1 MDKIIT
7 LDAPQDQEL
16 SPEPL
21 LVSLKVIRMAGGSV
35 AVRAVTDTTAVTA
48 VSAETNEAGTEI
60 TVTCSEALMADVIA
74 AAGAWTITG
83 DDATVASSAVDGS
96 TIVLTLTGTIE
107 NGDEITL
114 DYTEPATNGY
124 RDLYGNALA
133 TFTALECTNNVPGA

>member
-7 LDAPQDQEL
+7 LDAPQDEEL

-21 LVSLKVIRMAGGSV
+21 LCSLKVIRMAGGGV
-35 AVRAVTDTTAVTA
+35 AVRAVTDTTAVEE
-48 VSAETNEAGTEI
+48 VSAETDEDGDEI

-74 AAGAWTITG
+74 AAGSWTING
-83 DDATVASSAVDGS
+83 DDATVASSAISGS
-96 TIVLTLTGTIE
+96 TIVLTLSGAIE

-114 DYTEPATNGY
+114 DYTKPATNGY

-133 TFTALECTNNVPGA
+133 TFTGLECTNNVPA